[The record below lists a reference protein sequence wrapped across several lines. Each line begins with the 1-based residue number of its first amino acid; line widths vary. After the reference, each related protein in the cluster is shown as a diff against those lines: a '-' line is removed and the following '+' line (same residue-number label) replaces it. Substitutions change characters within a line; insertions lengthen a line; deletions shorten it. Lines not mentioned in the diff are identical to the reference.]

1 MQTLLQDLRFALR
14 TLLRSPAFAGV
25 AILTLALGIGAVATL
40 FSVVDGVLLRPLP
53 FREPDRLVSVSP
65 ALLRGEYVLARDRSR
80 SFAELGGYQGGVG
93 FGLSGGGEPE
103 RVTGAYAST
112 NLFAALGAE
121 PLLGRGFAAGEDQP
135 GRGAVVVLGHGLW
148 RRRFGGDPAAVGRT
162 VTLDG
167 EPRTVVGVMP
177 AEFRFP
183 SAETEL
189 WVPVPLD
196 PAPHAVGALWGMG
209 GFQAVGRLA
218 PGATPRQALAELGA
232 LARAMRAENP
242 LWTPPEPYRA
252 DAAVVPLRDAVVGEV
267 RPTLLV
273 LLAAVGFVLL
283 IACANVANLLLARGL
298 GRAREM
304 ALRSALGAGRGRLV
318 RQLLTESLVLALAG
332 GAAGLLL
339 ASWGLRWLVAA
350 LPADTPRLAEVALD
364 GRVTALAL
372 GATLLTG
379 VAAGLLPAWRVTRR
393 ELQGPL
399 REGAGAG
406 GGRRRLSGVLVAAEI
421 GLAMVLVVGAGLL
434 IRSVR
439 ALVAVDPG
447 FRTERVVSARIDPPE
462 SLYGDP
468 ARQRAFYAEVLG
480 RVQALPGV
488 GAAGLT
494 SQLPLGGEP
503 SSWATAV
510 EGVTLDPNA
519 LPMFDRRAV
528 TPEYLRTLGVR
539 LVRGRAFTAAD
550 REDAPPVALVDEAA
564 ARRFWPAEDPVGKRI
579 GHPWAN
585 DWMTVVGVVAEVRS
599 AGLAGEQNP
608 AYYVP
613 FAQKP
618 GAGMTLVAR
627 TTSPPEALAGSLRAV
642 VAGVDPRVPV
652 SRVRAMD
659 EWVAQS
665 VARPR
670 LTAVLLGAFA
680 GLALLLGAVG
690 VYGVVA
696 YTVGERTREIG
707 LRIALGAGVGDVV
720 GMVLRQGA
728 LLAAA
733 GIGAG
738 LLASLAA
745 TRALAGLLYGVTA
758 TDPLTFAV
766 VPAILAAA
774 ALLATWLPARR
785 ASRVDPMSALRGD

>member
-25 AILTLALGIGAVATL
+25 ATLTLALGIGAVATL

-53 FREPDRLVSVSP
+53 FREPDRLVAVSP

-80 SFAELGGYQGGVG
+80 SFAELGGYQAGVG

-135 GRGAVVVLGHGLW
+135 GRGGVVVLGHGLW
-148 RRRFGGDPAAVGRT
+148 RRRFGADPAVVGRT

-167 EPRTVVGVMP
+167 QPRTVVGVMP

-189 WVPVPLD
+189 WVPVSLD

-298 GRAREM
+298 GRGREM

-339 ASWGLRWLVAA
+339 ATWGLRWLVAA

-379 VAAGLLPAWRVTRR
+379 VAAGLFPAWRVTRS

-503 SSWATAV
+503 SPWATAV

-550 REDAPPVALVDEAA
+550 REGAPPVALVDEAA
-564 ARRFWPAEDPVGKRI
+564 ARRFWPGEDPVGKRI

-608 AYYVP
+608 AYYAP

-627 TTSPPEALAGSLRAV
+627 TTSSPEALAGSLRAV
-642 VAGVDPRVPV
+642 VAGVDPQVPV

-659 EWVAQS
+659 EWIAES

-690 VYGVVA
+690 VYGVIA

-766 VPAILAAA
+766 VPAVLAAA

-785 ASRVDPMSALRGD
+785 ASRVDPMTALRGD